1 MQLFTGTYYASFYYR
16 CLNRV
21 GQKVCLFIIAI
32 ALLLLSKSLQGIVV
46 TETALGGLIVHPP
59 VANFL

>member
-1 MQLFTGTYYASFYYR
+1 
-16 CLNRV
+16 V